1 MLIFVCRNY
10 LENKYTNRYILAMGK
25 AERTKQFIIEQV
37 APVFN
42 KKGYAATS
50 LQELTETTGLSKGAI
65 YGNFK
70 NKDEVAVFAFEYNL
84 TFIKE
89 RLRANMQSAHTSL
102 DRLLAYPKTFREI
115 FRQVLQAGG
124 CPIVNTAVDSGNVN
138 EPLQEAVRA
147 AIGEWKESIV
157 SLVDSG
163 IDCGEFAK
171 DSDSEKTAQVLICL
185 VEGGYAMTKATGEE
199 GYIQNALSLVE
210 SIILA
215 LKQSRVVTGADV
227 QQN

>member
-1 MLIFVCRNY
+1 
-10 LENKYTNRYILAMGK
+10 MGK

-70 NKDEVAVFAFEYNL
+70 NKDDVAILAFEYNL
-84 TFIKE
+84 AFIRE
-89 RLRANMQSAHTSL
+89 RLRGNIQGARTFQ
-102 DRLLAYPKTFREI
+102 DRLLAYPQTFREI
-115 FRQVLQAGG
+115 FRQVLQSGG
-124 CPIVNTAVDSGNVN
+124 CPIVNTAIDSGNVN
-138 EPLQEAVRA
+138 ELLQEAVRA

-163 IDCGEFAK
+163 IDSGEFAK
-171 DSDSEKTAQVLICL
+171 NSDAEKTARVLICL

-199 GYIQNALSLVE
+199 GYMHNALSQVE
-210 SIILA
+210 TIIMA
-215 LKQSRVVTGADV
+215 LHQQDRTVCGADSG
-227 QQN
+227 QN

>member
-1 MLIFVCRNY
+1 
-10 LENKYTNRYILAMGK
+10 MGK

-70 NKDEVAVFAFEYNL
+70 NKDEVAILAFEYNL
-84 TFIKE
+84 AFIRE
-89 RLRANMQSAHTSL
+89 RLKGNMQGARTSL
-102 DRLLAYPKTFREI
+102 ERLLAYPQTFREI

-124 CPIVNTAVDSGNVN
+124 CPIVNTAIDSTNVN
-138 EPLQEAVRA
+138 ELLQEAVRA

-163 IDCGEFAK
+163 INSGEFSK
-171 DSDSEKTAQVLICL
+171 NSDGEKTARVLICL
-185 VEGGYAMTKATGEE
+185 VEGGYAMTKATGDE
-199 GYIQNALSLVE
+199 GYMHNALSQVE
-210 SIILA
+210 TITLA
-215 LKQSRVVTGADV
+215 LQQGRAVGGADSG
-227 QQN
+227 QN

>member
-1 MLIFVCRNY
+1 
-10 LENKYTNRYILAMGK
+10 MGK

-70 NKDEVAVFAFEYNL
+70 NKDEVAILAFEHNL
-84 TFIKE
+84 SFIKE
-89 RLRANMQSAHTSL
+89 RLRANMQGARTFL
-102 DRLLAYPKTFREI
+102 DRLLAYPQTFREI

-124 CPIVNTAVDSGNVN
+124 CPIVNTAIDSGNVH
-138 EPLQEAVRA
+138 EPLQEAVRE
-147 AIGEWKESIV
+147 AIGEWKRSIV
-157 SLVDSG
+157 SLVESG
-163 IDCGEFAK
+163 IDSGEFVK
-171 DSDSEKTAQVLICL
+171 DSDAEKTAQVLICL
-185 VEGGYAMTKATGEE
+185 VEGGYAMTKATAEE
-199 GYIQNALSLVE
+199 GYIRTALSEME

-215 LKQSRVVTGADV
+215 LQQGRTSTGADSE
-227 QQN
+227 QN